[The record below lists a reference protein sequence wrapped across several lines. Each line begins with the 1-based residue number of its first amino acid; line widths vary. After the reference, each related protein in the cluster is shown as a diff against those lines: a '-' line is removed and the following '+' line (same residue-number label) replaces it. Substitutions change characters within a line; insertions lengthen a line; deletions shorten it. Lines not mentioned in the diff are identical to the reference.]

1 MVFFY
6 CLIGQTPE
14 LPPEVKHRG
23 VEVPQ
28 KRLLP
33 TVSEWRVMKH
43 HPLSVAAG
51 VPPPW
56 CSKALRNT
64 ELSSIFKTKMALAFK
79 IQAYSITAKNKGS
92 FLLACQVFYSGGY
105 IVEHG

>member
-33 TVSEWRVMKH
+33 TVSEWRVMKCR
-43 HPLSVAAG
+43 PLSVAAG

-56 CSKALRNT
+56 CSKALQNT
-64 ELSSIFKTKMALAFK
+64 ELSSIFKTKLALAFK
-79 IQAYSITAKNKGS
+79 IQTYSIMAKNKGLFFFAS
-92 FLLACQVFYSGGY
+92 KVFYGGGD
-105 IVEHG
+105 IMEHG